1 MYHTAKPLTRRQL
14 RSTHEYTIDTP
25 IARIVGAFNAEIGFF
40 RQYVTITPDNMTATF
55 GGVRLAVKSI
65 TIKTFNSYAT
75 LIADNGHRITAW
87 LEDCRDWREE

>member
-1 MYHTAKPLTRRQL
+1 
-14 RSTHEYTIDTP
+14 
-25 IARIVGAFNAEIGFF
+25 
-40 RQYVTITPDNMTATF
+40 
-55 GGVRLAVKSI
+55 LAVKSI